1 MSKRTVFYDIHK
13 ALNGQL
19 VEFAGWEMPVSYSG
33 VLEEHKAVRT
43 TAGLFDV
50 SHMGRIQVSG
60 QGAKGLLQYLSTAD
74 ISGVRPSQ
82 ACYTL
87 FCNERGG
94 VIDDLFIY
102 KLDRSSYLVC
112 VNASNREKCLNWIK
126 AHAEKISN
134 VTIEDL
140 SDTIAQIAIQ
150 GPESVGI
157 LQALTDLDISSIK
170 LRTFLQGRLGGMDSL
185 IARTGFSGEK
195 GYELFI
201 PAVIAPGIWDS
212 LMKQGEAV
220 GIKPAG
226 LGARDTLRLEMG
238 YLLYG
243 SDMDENTTP
252 LECSLEKAVA
262 LDKEDF
268 IGKAAI
274 LQQKEKGIERKLIGF
289 EVLGKGIPRHG
300 HRIYSNGK
308 TLGVVTSGNFSPS
321 LKKGIGLGYVLP
333 NYSKPGS
340 EIFIDIR
347 GKAAVAVVVEL
358 PFYKKGK
365 NGK

>member
-1 MSKRTVFYDIHK
+1 MKRTVLYEAHK
-13 ALNGQL
+13 SLDAQF

-43 TAGLFDV
+43 AAGLFDV
-50 SHMGRIQVSG
+50 SHMGRFQVSG
-60 QGAKGLLQYLSTAD
+60 QGAKALLQYVSTAD
-74 ISGVRPSQ
+74 ISGVRPGQ

-94 VIDDLFIY
+94 VIDDLIIY
-102 KLDRSSYLVC
+102 KLERMSYLVC
-112 VNASNREKCLNWIK
+112 VNASNREKCLKWIK
-126 AHAEKISN
+126 ANSTKFPN
-134 VTIEDL
+134 VTIEDI
-140 SDTIAQIAIQ
+140 SDSIAQIAIQ
-150 GPESVGI
+150 GPRSLEI
-157 LQALTDLDISSIK
+157 LTELTDADLSSIK
-170 LRTFLQGRLGGMDSL
+170 LKNFVQCRLGGMDSY

-195 GYELFI
+195 GYELFL
-201 PAVIAPGIWDS
+201 PAIITPGIWDS
-212 LMKQGEAV
+212 IMKQGESL

-243 SDMDENTTP
+243 SDMDEETNP
-252 LECSLEKAVA
+252 LECNLEKAID

-268 IGKAAI
+268 IGKEAI
-274 LQQKEKGIERKLIGF
+274 LKKKEQGIERKLVGF
-289 EVLGKGIPRHG
+289 ELLQKGVPRHG
-300 HRIYSNGK
+300 YRIYSNGK
-308 TLGVVTSGNFSPS
+308 TLGVVTSGNFSPM

-333 NYSKPGS
+333 NYSAPGS

-347 GKAAVAVVVEL
+347 GKVAVAQVVAL

-365 NGK
+365 SRQ